1 MESVALKKIL
11 CSIGDQEDSDTVLES
26 KTQIKTEKP
35 PLYKV
40 LLLNDD
46 YTPMEF
52 VIKLL
57 VEVFHKSIE
66 QSKKITLD
74 IHEQGQAGVG
84 YYNLE
89 IADQKTTEGTV
100 MARKAGHPLRIKV
113 VKVQW

>member
-1 MESVALKKIL
+1 MPKQKSEVVDKVTLKYP
-11 CSIGDQEDSDTVLES
+11 SR
-26 KTQIKTEKP
+26 
-35 PLYKV
+35 YKV
-40 LLLNDD
+40 VILNDD

-57 VEVFHKSIE
+57 VEIFHKSIE

-74 IHEQGQAGVG
+74 IHEQGQASVG

-89 IADQKTTEGTV
+89 IAEQKTTEGTV

-113 VKVQW
+113 VKVQ